1 MYKDFLMDIQPKS
14 LVNIAPAIVKAI
26 AETQDIV
33 ADSTNPF
40 HKNSYASLSAHLAKL
55 KPTFA
60 KHGLAILQFP
70 TSNYDTNGVGVKT
83 MILHTSGEYIEAS
96 ITLQAPVEK
105 TKDGGEKSGFTGQQ
119 AGALISY
126 LRRYALA
133 SVAGVAT
140 EDCDAETDRV
150 ANGGSSIQTTKF
162 IPNPKATP
170 APARQAPS
178 EVSTASG
185 DIDPSILVPF
195 GRSKGQAIGTLS
207 KDDLKFWAETWE
219 PRPYE
224 KTGKVTK
231 KDSMLKATAIA
242 LYSGNATV
250 SESDELDQPSFDD
263 VPF

>member
-1 MYKDFLMDIQPKS
+1 MNNTENKLTN
-14 LVNIAPAIVKAI
+14 LAPALIKAI

-55 KPTFA
+55 KPIFA

-83 MILHTSGEYIEAS
+83 MVLHTSGEHIES
-96 ITLQAPVEK
+96 VITIQSPTVT
-105 TKDGGEKSGFTGQQ
+105 TKDGGTKTGFSGQD

-140 EDCDAETDRV
+140 EDCDAETTRISH
-150 ANGGSSIQTTKF
+150 GGEPSKSIVKSTF
-162 IPNPKATP
+162 IPNPT
-170 APARQAPS
+170 QAPVQS
-178 EVSTASG
+178 SLGETSA
-185 DIDPSILVPF
+185 DIDPSIVIPF
-195 GRSKGQAIGTLS
+195 GRSKGQPISSLS
-207 KDDLKFWAETWE
+207 KDDLKYWAETWQ

-231 KDSMLKATAIA
+231 KDSILKATAVA
-242 LYSGNATV
+242 LYTGGAV
-250 SESDELDQPSFDD
+250 ADEEPTMDD